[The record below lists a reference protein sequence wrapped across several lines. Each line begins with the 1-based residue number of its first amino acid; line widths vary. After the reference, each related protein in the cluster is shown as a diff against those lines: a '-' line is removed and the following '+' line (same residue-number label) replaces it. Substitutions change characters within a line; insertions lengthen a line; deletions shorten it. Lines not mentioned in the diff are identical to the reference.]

1 MSTTNSVSHRRGL
14 AMLEL
19 VLALPFILF
28 LMALIVCYGIV
39 ATWRVREHSVAR
51 LAVWESRWPRTG
63 SSDPRPTYWPATASM
78 ECSSQG
84 NVPAMDD
91 SSVDLPVAR
100 GPLPGAT
107 VNSDLLD
114 PTRGL
119 LEGSASLTRGY
130 PLLGKMGR
138 YTMDAQSWLIDDKWQ
153 YQTPVM
159 GMSSNTQRRIPV
171 LYTLAEAAASM
182 MNGYVQS
189 AMAIDGAPIQGQ
201 LAPLDKDP
209 DFLYYGALFGW
220 GGAPDFQPRF
230 QQVCSTDRAV
240 TDPAV
245 QSLID
250 RIQGKSGEAT
260 DSQCGPNNEP
270 CVPGAVPA
278 GFSGISGDREGQ
290 VRGFAADAGPR
301 RVADPAIAGQDS
313 DPAGESGGKRS
324 GAVGRDKL
332 ASGERRPSKPGNR
345 WVGYRPICDIS
356 L

>member
-171 LYTLAEAAASM
+171 CTH
-182 MNGYVQS
+182 
-189 AMAIDGAPIQGQ
+189 
-201 LAPLDKDP
+201 
-209 DFLYYGALFGW
+209 W
-220 GGAPDFQPRF
+220 PRP
-230 QQVCSTDRAV
+230 Q
-240 TDPAV
+240 
-245 QSLID
+245 
-250 RIQGKSGEAT
+250 
-260 DSQCGPNNEP
+260 
-270 CVPGAVPA
+270 
-278 GFSGISGDREGQ
+278 
-290 VRGFAADAGPR
+290 R
-301 RVADPAIAGQDS
+301 R
-313 DPAGESGGKRS
+313 
-324 GAVGRDKL
+324 
-332 ASGERRPSKPGNR
+332 
-345 WVGYRPICDIS
+345 
-356 L
+356 